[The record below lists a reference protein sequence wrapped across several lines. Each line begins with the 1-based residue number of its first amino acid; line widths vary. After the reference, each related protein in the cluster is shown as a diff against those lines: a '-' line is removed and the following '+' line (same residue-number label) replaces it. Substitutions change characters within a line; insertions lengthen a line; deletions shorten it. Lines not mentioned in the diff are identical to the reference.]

1 MTREQVIGSGENL
14 PWHLPDDLLIFK
26 RLTMGCTLLMGRKT
40 HTSIGRPLPGRH
52 NIVLSRS
59 LDKLSGVHVCG
70 NFIEGL
76 TTAAQFG
83 RPVFVIGGEE
93 LYRKALPIATEL
105 HISWVKQT
113 ISGDVY
119 FPEFELAEWEAKEE
133 ENYQEFQYVYYR
145 RKDKKKPTI
154 SGRL

>member
-1 MTREQVIGSGENL
+1 MAS
-14 PWHLPDDLLIFK
+14 
-26 RLTMGCTLLMGRKT
+26 LTLATQLGR
-40 HTSIGRPLPGRH
+40 S
-52 NIVLSRS
+52 
-59 LDKLSGVHVCG
+59 
-70 NFIEGL
+70 
-76 TTAAQFG
+76 
-83 RPVFVIGGEE
+83 VFVIGGEE

-113 ISGDVY
+113 ISGDVN

-145 RKDKKKPTI
+145 RKDKKPTI